1 MNQARMAMAQPEQH
15 DAVYEAL
22 IAGLSATHGL
32 LEFDLRGT
40 VHNANQL
47 ALDLFGYAREQ
58 LCGQPHH
65 MLVPATQEF
74 LHADLELWRLLG
86 EGLAQSG
93 NYRRVDRQGR
103 ELWVH
108 ARYLPLSRNGGRAD
122 HVLAFIHDISA
133 ELRAQQDFSGKIT
146 AIERV
151 QAVIEFDLQGY
162 VLRANDNFLR
172 AFSYQEHE
180 LLGQHHRLFCTAE
193 DARADSYR
201 QFWDNL
207 ARGYC
212 QSGEFRRLDRHG
224 REVWIQASYNP
235 IFDADGHPLKVV
247 KFATDITAA
256 KRLSSETAGKIDAI
270 ARSQGVI
277 EFDMQ
282 GNILTANGNFLRA
295 VGYTLDEVVG
305 QHHSMF
311 CEQQLVQSEDYRHF
325 WADLGEGKFKSAR
338 FHRLGKHGAAIWL
351 QATYN
356 PVLDTDGRVVKVV
369 KFATDI
375 TQQVKREQAIC
386 SRVAGMG
393 DVMQEL
399 AGAIDSIGKSAAQAN
414 LIAQQT
420 EQHAQQGGVLLGQ
433 SIESILEIQ
442 KSSQDVHEIVNTIS
456 EIATQ
461 TNLLAFNAAVE
472 AARAGVHGHGFA
484 VVADEVR
491 KLAEKSGTAAR
502 NIARLIDTTI
512 NRVDQTGKLSEQV
525 RQSFEQIR
533 MSVHTTTES
542 IGLIDEA
549 TATQVKSSRHV
560 AQLLAELRAST
571 TPAH

>member
-1 MNQARMAMAQPEQH
+1 MNHTTTRAIGPACDM
-15 DAVYEAL
+15 DST
-22 IAGLSATHGL
+22 GLVRTLTRTQGL
-32 LEFDLRGT
+32 LKFDARGI
-40 VHNANQL
+40 VCDANQL
-47 ALDLFGYAREQ
+47 ALDLFGYQRDELVGQ
-58 LCGQPHH
+58 HHNVLC
-65 MLVPATQEF
+65 LATQERTG
-74 LHADLELWRLLG
+74 AELELWRQ
-86 EGLAQSG
+86 LAAGQSQSG
-93 NYRRVDRQGR
+93 KYRRMDRQGR

-108 ARYLPLSRNGGRAD
+108 AHYVALPGDGGPVD
-122 HVLAFIHDISA
+122 HVIALIDDISA
-133 ELRAQQDFSGKIT
+133 DMRAQQDFSGKVQ

-151 QAVIEFDLQGY
+151 QAVIEFNLQGQI
-162 VLRANDNFLR
+162 LRAND
-172 AFSYQEHE
+172 
-180 LLGQHHRLFCTAE
+180 
-193 DARADSYR
+193 
-201 QFWDNL
+201 
-207 ARGYC
+207 
-212 QSGEFRRLDRHG
+212 
-224 REVWIQASYNP
+224 
-235 IFDADGHPLKVV
+235 
-247 KFATDITAA
+247 
-256 KRLSSETAGKIDAI
+256 
-270 ARSQGVI
+270 
-277 EFDMQ
+277 
-282 GNILTANGNFLRA
+282 NFLRA

-311 CEQQLVQSEDYRHF
+311 CDPQLVQSEDYRHF

-356 PVLDTDGRVVKVV
+356 PVLDTDGRVFKVV
-369 KFATDI
+369 KFAMDI

-399 AGAIDSIGKSAAQAN
+399 AGAIDSIGKSAAHAN
-414 LIAQQT
+414 IIAQQT
-420 EQHAQQGGVLLGQ
+420 EQHAQQGRVLLGQ

-442 KSSQDVHEIVNTIS
+442 KSSQDVHDIVNTIS
-456 EIATQ
+456 EIAIQ

-472 AARAGVHGHGFA
+472 AARAGVHGQGFA

-549 TATQVKSSRHV
+549 TATQVESSRHV

>member
-1 MNQARMAMAQPEQH
+1 MNYPTTMPRVPGADIDSTGLVRALSGMQA
-15 DAVYEAL
+15 
-22 IAGLSATHGL
+22 L
-32 LEFDLRGT
+32 LRFDLHGIVRE
-40 VHNANQL
+40 ANQL
-47 ALDLFGYAREQ
+47 ALDLFGYQREELLGQ
-58 LCGQPHH
+58 HHHVLCPS
-65 MLVPATQEF
+65 TQER
-74 LHADLELWRLLG
+74 AGAGLELWRLLA
-86 EGLAQSG
+86 EGQAQSG
-93 NYRRVDRQGR
+93 KYRRVDRQGR
-103 ELWVH
+103 ELWVQAHYIPLPGDREH
-108 ARYLPLSRNGGRAD
+108 AGDVIALID
-122 HVLAFIHDISA
+122 DISA
-133 ELRAQQDFSGKIT
+133 DMRAQLDFSGKIE

-151 QAVIEFDLQGY
+151 QAVIEFNLHGQI
-162 VLRANDNFLR
+162 LRANDNFLR
-172 AFSYQEHE
+172 AFSYQEEE
-180 LLGQHHRLFCTAE
+180 LLGQHHRLFCTEE
-193 DARADSYR
+193 DAGAANYG

-207 ARGYC
+207 ARGQF
-212 QSGEFRRLDRHG
+212 QSGQFRRIDKHG

-235 IFDADGHPLKVV
+235 ILDADGKPLKVV

-277 EFDMQ
+277 EFDMR
-282 GNILTANGNFLRA
+282 GNILAANGNFLRA
-295 VGYTLDEVVG
+295 VGYTVGEVVG

-311 CEQQLVQSEDYRHF
+311 CDPQLVQSEDYRHF

-356 PVLDTDGRVVKVV
+356 PVLDTDGHVCKVV
-369 KFATDI
+369 KFAMDI
-375 TQQVKREQAIC
+375 TQQVRREQAIS

-393 DVMQEL
+393 VVMQEL
-399 AGAIDSIGKSAAQAN
+399 AGAIDSIGKSAAHAN
-414 LIAQQT
+414 IIAQQT
-420 EQHAQQGGVLLGQ
+420 EQHAQQGRVLLGQ

-456 EIATQ
+456 EIAIQ

-472 AARAGVHGHGFA
+472 AARAGAHGQGFA

-502 NIARLIDTTI
+502 NIARLIETTI
-512 NRVDQTGKLSEQV
+512 SRVDQTGKLSEQV

-533 MSVHTTTES
+533 MSVHNTTSS

-549 TATQVKSSRHV
+549 TATQVDSSRHV
-560 AQLLAELRAST
+560 TQLLMELQAST
-571 TPAH
+571 ATAP

>member
-1 MNQARMAMAQPEQH
+1 MNHTTTRAIGPACDM
-15 DAVYEAL
+15 DST
-22 IAGLSATHGL
+22 GLVRTLTRTQGL
-32 LEFDLRGT
+32 LKFDARGI
-40 VHNANQL
+40 VCDANQL
-47 ALDLFGYAREQ
+47 ALDLFGYQRDELVGQ
-58 LCGQPHH
+58 HHNVLC
-65 MLVPATQEF
+65 LATQERTG
-74 LHADLELWRLLG
+74 AELELWRQ
-86 EGLAQSG
+86 LAAGQSQSG
-93 NYRRVDRQGR
+93 KYRRMDRQGR

-108 ARYLPLSRNGGRAD
+108 AHYVALPGDGGPVD
-122 HVLAFIHDISA
+122 HVIALIDDISA
-133 ELRAQQDFSGKIT
+133 DMRAQQDFSGKVQ

-151 QAVIEFDLQGY
+151 QAVIEFNLQGQI
-162 VLRANDNFLR
+162 LRANDNFLR
-172 AFSYQEHE
+172 AFSYQEQE
-180 LLGQHHRLFCTAE
+180 LLGQHHRMFCTDE
-193 DARADSYR
+193 DAQAADYR

-207 ARGYC
+207 GHGQF
-212 QSGEFRRLDRHG
+212 QSGEFRRIDKHG

-235 IFDADGHPLKVV
+235 ILDAGGKPVKVV

-256 KRLSSETAGKIDAI
+256 KRLSSDTAGKIDAI

-311 CEQQLVQSEDYRHF
+311 CDPQLVQSEDYRHF

-356 PVLDTDGRVVKVV
+356 PVLDTDGRVFKVV
-369 KFATDI
+369 KFAMDI

-399 AGAIDSIGKSAAQAN
+399 AGAIDSIGKSAAHAN
-414 LIAQQT
+414 IIAQQT
-420 EQHAQQGGVLLGQ
+420 EQHAQQGRVLLGQ

-442 KSSQDVHEIVNTIS
+442 KSSQDVHDIVNTIS
-456 EIATQ
+456 EIAIQ

-512 NRVDQTGKLSEQV
+512 SRVDQSGKLSEQV

-533 MSVHTTTES
+533 MSVHNTTES

-549 TATQVKSSRHV
+549 TATQVDSSRHV
-560 AQLLAELRAST
+560 TQLLAELRAST

>member
-1 MNQARMAMAQPEQH
+1 MNHTTTMAIVTGCDM
-15 DAVYEAL
+15 DST
-22 IAGLSATHGL
+22 GLVRTLTRTQGL
-32 LEFDLRGT
+32 LKFDARGI
-40 VHNANQL
+40 VCDANQL
-47 ALDLFGYAREQ
+47 ALDLFGYQRDELLGQ
-58 LCGQPHH
+58 HHNVLC
-65 MLVPATQEF
+65 LATQERKG
-74 LHADLELWRLLG
+74 AELELWRQ
-86 EGLAQSG
+86 LAAGQSQSG
-93 NYRRVDRQGR
+93 KYRRMDRQGR

-108 ARYLPLSRNGGRAD
+108 AHYVALPGDGGPVD
-122 HVLAFIHDISA
+122 HVIALIDDISA
-133 ELRAQQDFSGKIT
+133 DMRAQLDFSGKIQ

-151 QAVIEFDLQGY
+151 QAVIEFDLQGHI
-162 VLRANDNFLR
+162 LRANDNFLR
-172 AFSYQEHE
+172 AFSYQEQE
-180 LLGQHHRLFCTAE
+180 LLGQHHRMFCTDE
-193 DARADSYR
+193 DAQAAGYR
-201 QFWDNL
+201 VFWDNL
-207 ARGYC
+207 GRGQF
-212 QSGEFRRLDRHG
+212 QSGEFRRIDKRG

-235 IFDADGHPLKVV
+235 ILDAGGKPVKVV

-256 KRLSSETAGKIDAI
+256 KRFSSDTAGKIDAI

-295 VGYTLDEVVG
+295 VGYTMDEVVG

-356 PVLDTDGRVVKVV
+356 PVLDTDGRVFKVV
-369 KFATDI
+369 KFAMDI

-399 AGAIDSIGKSAAQAN
+399 AGAIDSIGKSAAHAN
-414 LIAQQT
+414 IIAQQT
-420 EQHAQQGGVLLGQ
+420 EQHAQQGRVLLGQ

-442 KSSQDVHEIVNTIS
+442 KSSQDVHDIVNTIS
-456 EIATQ
+456 EIAIQ

-472 AARAGVHGHGFA
+472 AARAGVHGQGFA

-512 NRVDQTGKLSEQV
+512 SRVDQSGKLSEQV

-533 MSVHTTTES
+533 MSVHNTTES

-549 TATQVKSSRHV
+549 TATQVDSSRHV
-560 AQLLAELRAST
+560 TQLLAELRAST
-571 TPAH
+571 TPTH